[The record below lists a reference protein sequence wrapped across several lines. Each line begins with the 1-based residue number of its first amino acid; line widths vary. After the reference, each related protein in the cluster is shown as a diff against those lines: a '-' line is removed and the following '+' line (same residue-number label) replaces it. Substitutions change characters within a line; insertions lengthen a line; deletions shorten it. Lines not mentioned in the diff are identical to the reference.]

1 MVYQV
6 NNCFMVYQHILA
18 ARSEKLLA
26 VLVDPDKHTPE
37 SLMQLADVLCATP
50 VDFVFVGGSLVAGR
64 PDQVVDLLKES
75 VKKPVVLFPG
85 SLLQISPNADA
96 VLLLSLISGRNPEFL
111 IGNHVVAAP
120 FLKKSH
126 IEVIP
131 TGYILIEN
139 GFTSSVEYMSNTKPL
154 PARKPDIAVAT
165 AMAGEML
172 GMKLIYLEGGSGA
185 SHPLPSHLIQQ
196 VKDNISIPLVV
207 GGGIRTS
214 DDLQMV
220 AEAGADLIVIG
231 NALENNTDRIYSI
244 LSEWPFKKKN
254 N

>member
-1 MVYQV
+1 
-6 NNCFMVYQHILA
+6 MVYQHILTT
-18 ARSEKLLA
+18 RPEKLLA
-26 VLVDPDKHTPE
+26 VLVDPDKHTAD
-37 SLMQLADVLCATP
+37 SLRQLTEVIRATP

-64 PDQVVDLLKES
+64 PDQVVDILKES
-75 VKKPVVLFPG
+75 LKKPVVLFPG

-120 FLKKSH
+120 FLKNSRL
-126 IEVIP
+126 EVIP

-185 SHPLPSHLIQQ
+185 NHPIQPELIEQ
-196 VKDNISIPLVV
+196 VKKNITIPLIV

-214 DDLQMV
+214 EDLQMV

-231 NALENNTDRIYSI
+231 NALENNTDRIYTI
-244 LSEWPFKKKN
+244 LSDWPYQKN
-254 N
+254 DYL

>member
-1 MVYQV
+1 MVYQ
-6 NNCFMVYQHILA
+6 QILK
-18 ARSEKLLA
+18 ARPEKLLA
-26 VLVDPDKHTPE
+26 VLVDPDKHTVD
-37 SLMQLADVLCATP
+37 SLKQLTAIIRGTP

-64 PDQVVDLLKES
+64 PDQVIDILKES

-120 FLKKSH
+120 FLKSSR

-154 PARKPDIAVAT
+154 PARKPEIAVAT

-185 SHPLPSHLIQQ
+185 NHPIPPELIEK
-196 VKDNISIPLVV
+196 VKKNISVPLIV
-207 GGGIRTS
+207 GGGIRTAA
-214 DDLQMV
+214 DLQMV

-231 NALENNTDRIYSI
+231 NAFENNTDKIYTI
-244 LSEWPFKKKN
+244 LSNWPLKKN